1 VVRLSF
7 PAAENLHITGL
18 LHGSKRQCYSMT
30 SSARPNSVI
39 ATVFSHN
46 GSGTTFETVVDFYND
61 RFNMNLSQRDK
72 ADLVAFLT
80 TL

>member
-1 VVRLSF
+1 
-7 PAAENLHITGL
+7 
-18 LHGSKRQCYSMT
+18 MT